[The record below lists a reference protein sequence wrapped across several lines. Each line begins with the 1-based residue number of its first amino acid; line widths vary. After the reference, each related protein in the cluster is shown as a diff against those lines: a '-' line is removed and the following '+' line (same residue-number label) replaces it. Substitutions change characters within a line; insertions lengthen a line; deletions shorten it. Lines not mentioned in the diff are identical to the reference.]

1 MKTNRSL
8 RFALCAGLLLSPL
21 AALSAQDMGMGM
33 GDDGF
38 YVSVNYGATFPAQL
52 DFDGAKIDTD
62 FGFLGGRLGV
72 GYAIFG
78 FRPEL
83 SGGYRLANIK
93 GNETNHNVT
102 SIDVIGSV
110 YYDVATGTPLTP
122 YVGVGGG
129 MSMITIRQGQTTNPA
144 PPSAWAFA
152 FQGAAGVGYSITD
165 SLIATL
171 GYRLTGTTQT
181 TFKDGEILKL
191 ALGHTGEIGLR
202 FRF

>member
-93 GNETNHNVT
+93 GNMTNHNVT

-129 MSMITIRQGQTTNPA
+129 MSMITIRQGQTTNA
-144 PPSAWAFA
+144 PSAWAFA

-171 GYRLTGTTQT
+171 GYRLTGTTET
-181 TFKDGEILKL
+181 KFKDGEILQL
-191 ALGHTGEIGLR
+191 ALGHTGELGLR

>member
-1 MKTNRSL
+1 
-8 RFALCAGLLLSPL
+8 
-21 AALSAQDMGMGM
+21 MGM
-33 GDDGF
+33 GDEGF
-38 YVSVNYGATFPAQL
+38 YASVNYGVALPAQL
-52 DFDGAKIDTD
+52 AFVEKTSTFDATIDTE

-83 SGGYRLANIK
+83 SVGYRLTNFK
-93 GNETNHNVT
+93 GNTANHNVT

-129 MSMITIRQGQTTNPA
+129 MSNITIRQGAGADNAQ
-144 PPSAWAFA
+144 SAWAIA
-152 FQGAAGVGYSITD
+152 FQGAAGVGYSLTD
-165 SLIATL
+165 SLIVTL

-181 TFKDGEILKL
+181 EFNKDNKALGTLKL
-191 ALGHTGEIGLR
+191 ALGHTGELGLR

>member
-1 MKTNRSL
+1 
-8 RFALCAGLLLSPL
+8 
-21 AALSAQDMGMGM
+21 MGM
-33 GDDGF
+33 GDEGF
-38 YVSVNYGATFPAQL
+38 YASVNYGVALPAQL
-52 DFDGAKIDTD
+52 KVGEDTIDTE

-93 GNETNHNVT
+93 GNMTNHNVT

-129 MSMITIRQGQTTNPA
+129 MSNITIRQGAGAANA
-144 PPSAWAFA
+144 SSAWAFA
-152 FQGAAGVGYSITD
+152 FQGAAGIGYSLTD
-165 SLIATL
+165 SLIVTL
-171 GYRLTGTTQT
+171 GYRLTGTTQVMLKKEN
-181 TFKDGEILKL
+181 KDAGTLAL
-191 ALGHTGEIGLR
+191 ALGHTGELGLR